1 MKLCK
6 HLGTNQ
12 DRNTN
17 PLDFYRINEG
27 SLPLLAKAARTIFA
41 IPASSSK
48 SERAFSKGTRT
59 VSKARTSLAPE
70 KAEDLVVINENE
82 DKINEFKKTRK
93 IDLTKVKRGA
103 FKKVVVEVVD
113 LEEEDEE
120 DNDEEELLA
129 YLEDLEER
137 EEDVEEVTLNELA

>member
-1 MKLCK
+1 MSIP
-6 HLGTNQ
+6 NQ
-12 DRNTN
+12 DRNPN

-137 EEDVEEVTLNELA
+137 EEDVEEVTLNELV